1 VVTLCFQ
8 TLMAIQRAYQ
18 AYQAWVFVTYR
29 SSDPYDSETW
39 KKVRKQVASDDT
51 LAGEFI
57 RTYWMLANNQDSS
70 ANTYVRQILK
80 NRGYGYTP
88 TSSPPLLSHSVK
100 KTKLAPHST
109 ASPNKPQSRNGR
121 GGRVTQS
128 PSRQT
133 AEPAPSETTSS
144 VMFTPTSSSD
154 HPREALL
161 PSSKLERD
169 PKSLQTPLRQDTFA
183 PPPAPSQSPYLHL
196 DGHQQGVQ
204 REANT
209 KTRFDL
215 SSFIGPDATHLPSP
229 VATPHS
235 SAVRS
240 VCPPKIGGIAHDVD
254 GMNQD
259 KGSITTSKTGPLSY
273 TTPPRAS
280 SAPSARIGASSFRFT
295 STDTERKGASC
306 YPSPISPQK
315 VAGSSRGSDIS
326 WAPARIKEEPPHETH
341 STSTLS
347 VTGHRAY
354 NASISST
361 QPDVAQH
368 TFTGGL
374 ASEVSFVQ
382 QALVYR

>member
-1 VVTLCFQ
+1 
-8 TLMAIQRAYQ
+8 MAIQRAHE
-18 AYQAWVFVTYR
+18 AYRAWVFVTFE
-29 SSDPYDSETW
+29 SSDPYDTKTW
-39 KKVRKQVASDDT
+39 ERLQEQVASDDT

-57 RTYWMLANNQDSS
+57 RTYWRLANNQDSS
-70 ANTYVRQILK
+70 ANAYVRQIFK

-128 PSRQT
+128 PPRQT
-133 AEPAPSETTSS
+133 AGPAPSETASS
-144 VMFTPTSSSD
+144 VRFTPTSSSD

-169 PKSLQTPLRQDTFA
+169 AKSLQTPLRQDTFA

-209 KTRFDL
+209 KTRFGL
-215 SSFIGPDATHLPSP
+215 SSSISPDATHLPSP
-229 VATPHS
+229 AATPHS

-240 VCPPKIGGIAHDVD
+240 VRPPKIGGIADLE

-259 KGSITTSKTGPLSY
+259 KGSITTSQTGPLSY

-280 SAPSARIGASSFRFT
+280 SAPSARIGASSFGST

-315 VAGSSRGSDIS
+315 VAGSSRGDDIS

-354 NASISST
+354 NVSSSST
-361 QPDVAQH
+361 QLDVTQH

-382 QALVYR
+382 YALVYR